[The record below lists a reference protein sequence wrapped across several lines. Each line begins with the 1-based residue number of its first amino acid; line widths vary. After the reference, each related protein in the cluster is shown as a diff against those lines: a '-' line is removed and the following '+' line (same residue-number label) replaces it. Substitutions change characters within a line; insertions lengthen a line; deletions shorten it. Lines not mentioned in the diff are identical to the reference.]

1 MKRTLTC
8 TLLSLSLGAI
18 AWGQEIQVSVDGTTL
33 QFDQPP
39 VMQGGRVMVPLRG
52 IFEGLGAEVL
62 YDARLRSIKATKGA
76 TLVELSLGSRA
87 AAVNG
92 APVTLDVPAD
102 TLGGRTMVPLRF
114 VSEALGAEVKWS
126 PATRSVN
133 IASAPGGDKPADPN
147 PPTPAGRPQLDQII
161 SNSTRPLKTG
171 EILEVVAT
179 GDPGCQ
185 GRFEILG
192 TNLGANMIEA
202 RPGRYEGK
210 LRVESGMSVE
220 QGVVVV
226 HLLRG
231 DQETIKEATRTVT
244 LEGQADSPPQD
255 AGQARLEPA
264 PNSVVNTPRPT
275 VRAELANLQRQS
287 LRFFVDGLDFTG
299 QVQRQGRSYTWTP
312 GYDLNPGS
320 HTVVIEGLNRQNQA
334 MRESWNF
341 VVQPSTAPQGAFW
354 TQPFPSPGQSVA
366 TRPTVGARLLR
377 PLRPNSLRFTIDGM
391 DVTGQAIVNANQ
403 VAWTPGYDLN
413 PGNHQ
418 VRLEG
423 VDNQGIHDVQQWNFN
438 VGGGNSGVTVNNLGQ
453 GSNVPANF
461 VLQGNAPANAEVVVQ
476 VKYRKQVGIFFQNR
490 TLQSSAMAGPTGQ
503 YSVMVQAQDVSAG
516 GTMDVVVS
524 ARVNGNVVGQTQLQL
539 RRI

>member
-133 IASAPGGDKPADPN
+133 IASAPGGDEPADPN

-185 GRFEILG
+185 GRRCLC
-192 TNLGANMIEA
+192 
-202 RPGRYEGK
+202 
-210 LRVESGMSVE
+210 
-220 QGVVVV
+220 
-226 HLLRG
+226 
-231 DQETIKEATRTVT
+231 
-244 LEGQADSPPQD
+244 
-255 AGQARLEPA
+255 
-264 PNSVVNTPRPT
+264 NT
-275 VRAELANLQRQS
+275 
-287 LRFFVDGLDFTG
+287 
-299 QVQRQGRSYTWTP
+299 
-312 GYDLNPGS
+312 
-320 HTVVIEGLNRQNQA
+320 
-334 MRESWNF
+334 
-341 VVQPSTAPQGAFW
+341 
-354 TQPFPSPGQSVA
+354 
-366 TRPTVGARLLR
+366 
-377 PLRPNSLRFTIDGM
+377 
-391 DVTGQAIVNANQ
+391 
-403 VAWTPGYDLN
+403 
-413 PGNHQ
+413 
-418 VRLEG
+418 
-423 VDNQGIHDVQQWNFN
+423 
-438 VGGGNSGVTVNNLGQ
+438 
-453 GSNVPANF
+453 
-461 VLQGNAPANAEVVVQ
+461 
-476 VKYRKQVGIFFQNR
+476 
-490 TLQSSAMAGPTGQ
+490 
-503 YSVMVQAQDVSAG
+503 
-516 GTMDVVVS
+516 
-524 ARVNGNVVGQTQLQL
+524 
-539 RRI
+539 